1 MTLAE
6 IADISQTLGS
16 AAVVASLIFVGVQI
30 RQNTKATRA
39 TSHHAISEALN
50 RINFL
55 WARNGEVTKLWLSG
69 MHDRRALT
77 PEERWRFDSI
87 ARAYLHV
94 CETMY
99 TQASLGAGDP
109 GIVMAE
115 ENGIKTVFSSVGVR
129 EWWADNA
136 FGFSTEFRNY
146 IGRLIEPTGRA

>member
-1 MTLAE
+1 MTLTE

-16 AAVVASLIFVGVQI
+16 AAVVASLIFVGIQI
-30 RQNTKATRA
+30 RQNTKATKA

-50 RINFL
+50 RINLL

-77 PEERWRFDSI
+77 PEERWRFDST

-99 TQASLGAGDP
+99 TQAAFGAGDP
-109 GIVMAE
+109 GIVIAE
-115 ENGIKTVFSSVGVR
+115 ENGIKTVFSSAGVR
-129 EWWADNA
+129 EWWAENA
-136 FGFSTEFRNY
+136 FGFSAEFRNY
-146 IGRLIEPTGRA
+146 IGRLIEPPGRA

>member
-1 MTLAE
+1 MTITE

-16 AAVVASLIFVGVQI
+16 AAVVASLVFVGVQI

-50 RINFL
+50 RINLF
-55 WARNGEVTKLWLSG
+55 WARNGEVTKLWLTG
-69 MHDRRALT
+69 MHDRHALT
-77 PEERWRFDSI
+77 PEERWRFDCT

-99 TQASLGAGDP
+99 TQAALGAGDI
-109 GIVMAE
+109 GIVKAE

-129 EWWADNA
+129 EWWTENA

-146 IGRLIEPTGRA
+146 IEKLTAIGRSG

>member
-50 RINFL
+50 RINLL

-69 MHDRRALT
+69 MHDRGTLT
-77 PEERWRFDSI
+77 PEERWRFDST

-99 TQASLGAGDP
+99 TQAALGAGDL
-109 GIVMAE
+109 GIVKAE
-115 ENGIKTVFSSVGVR
+115 ENGIRTVFSSKGVR
-129 EWWADNA
+129 EWWAENA
-136 FGFSTEFRNY
+136 FGFSPEFRRY
-146 IGRLIEPTGRA
+146 IEKLINLPHR

>member
-16 AAVVASLIFVGVQI
+16 AAVVASLIFIGVQI

-50 RINFL
+50 RINLL

-77 PEERWRFDSI
+77 PEERWRFDST

-99 TQASLGAGDP
+99 TQAALGAGDQ
-109 GIVMAE
+109 GIVKAE
-115 ENGIKTVFSSVGVR
+115 ENGIKTVFSSPGVR
-129 EWWADNA
+129 EWWAENA
-136 FGFSTEFRNY
+136 FGFSTEFRKY
-146 IGRLIEPTGRA
+146 IERLTKPAR